1 MALAPFGQQS
11 QLASFGP
18 LVFWSFVGGSVV
30 KAILICA
37 ATEIENCQN
46 C

>member
-18 LVFWSFVGGSVV
+18 LVFWSFVGSVV